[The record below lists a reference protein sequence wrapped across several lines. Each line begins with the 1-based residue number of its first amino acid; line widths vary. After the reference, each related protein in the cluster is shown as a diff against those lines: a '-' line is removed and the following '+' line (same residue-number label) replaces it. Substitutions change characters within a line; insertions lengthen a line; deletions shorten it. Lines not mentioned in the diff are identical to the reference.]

1 MRARR
6 IDTTAR
12 DLTAY
17 AEDLG
22 LRVMTIN
29 GVIDAW
35 VWLPGPRDIYAP
47 VDWKSRGGTLTPAQI
62 KLVAA
67 GWRIEFLTT
76 PEQVEALVR
85 RMKREQ
91 EWGMR

>member
-1 MRARR
+1 MRARK
-6 IDTTAR
+6 IDTTAKT
-12 DLTAY
+12 LTAY
-17 AEDLG
+17 AHSLG

-35 VWLPGPRDIYAP
+35 VWLPGVRDIYAP
-47 VDWKSRGGTLTPAQI
+47 VDWKSRGGTLTPAQV

-67 GWRIEFLTT
+67 GWRIEFITT
-76 PEQVEALVR
+76 ADQVAALVR